1 MSEPF
6 QNPLQASN
14 KEFQEFIF
22 LLQDCLHDE
31 GLFSPDEISKVE
43 TKLSMN
49 NENQVAR
56 QRFLFFR
63 KDICLTVDQT
73 IHGGFGEDDYYRPQN
88 NLRAQHT
95 LVIAHAPLLR
105 KRDYLNGKSSLHQ
118 IPRFRRLGI
127 LSSKSIDSSFLYLD
141 LPDNLNLLMENL
153 GRSGSNMQLLISILK
168 FHLESMQRMSQNE
181 SLRTVDSI
189 NLEAG
194 INQFRL
200 EALNTYQTF
209 YQREVELQNIQPWL
223 DGYLPVDMKDGSQV
237 LVYDEKSMGFSSKVK
252 RLCPIPSKGIKFLFH
267 SSGQLEIMRMLSS
280 SMVTPDQF
288 SNDEDMSTMAHNF
301 MRFLQLLQKDIYKSA
316 NIIEFVLANGV
327 TQSNV

>member
-1 MSEPF
+1 MTDFF
-6 QNPLQASN
+6 QNPLQTSN
-14 KEFQEFIF
+14 GEFQEFIF

-105 KRDYLNGKSSLHQ
+105 KKEYLNGKSSLQQ
-118 IPRFRRLGI
+118 ILRFRRLGI
-127 LSSKSIDSSFLYLD
+127 LSSERLDNSFLYLD
-141 LPDNLNLLMENL
+141 LPDNLNLLMKDL
-153 GRSGSNMQLLISILK
+153 GRSGSKMHLLISILK
-168 FHLESMQRMSQNE
+168 FHIESMQRFSQN
-181 SLRTVDSI
+181 SYLRSI
-189 NLEAG
+189 NSIDLEAA
-194 INQFRL
+194 ITQFKL

-209 YQREVELQNIQPWL
+209 YQKESELQNIQPWL
-223 DGYLPVDMKDGSQV
+223 DGYLPVNMKDGSQV
-237 LVYDEKSMGFSSKVK
+237 LVFDEQSVGFSSTVK
-252 RLCPIPSKGIKFLFH
+252 RFCAIPNKGIKFLFH
-267 SSGQLEIMRMLSS
+267 KSGQLEILRTLSS

-288 SNDEDMSTMAHNF
+288 NNDDEMSRMAHNF
-301 MRFLQLLQKDIYKSA
+301 MRFLQLLQQDIFKTS
-316 NIIEFVLANGV
+316 NMIEFTLASGI
-327 TQSNV
+327 S